1 MNVPKTHRHKVPSL
15 AENTGGMREERD
27 VAIADLEE
35 VRFTLMR
42 VGANSPVN
50 LRDYLAEDS
59 AAWHAMARVRP
70 NPATTSRRS
79 VVVGWIDSAID
90 HLEDGN
96 ATSTGGSETEPITRG
111 TPLRKLT
118 SRGIAKAQAF
128 LQHLRD
134 NPDADR
140 TPPQEIL
147 HGEGSQQFAN
157 PDLVVDPRTFNTRRE
172 AGEYLSS
179 VLAPV
184 RNQVMNDAGVWSWL
198 GMYFLTGT
206 APKTLSPNN
215 MTLIFES
222 GENTSNAGR
231 SEQQTYRH
239 YLWGSWRLYEQHG
252 EKAAFLLN
260 QPISSLDDL
269 SQRTFG
275 SRRVFTSVGIVEV
288 ILRLYTDGRRKKR
301 GHVHS
306 PGGIRHLFRV
316 LPQLELTYDVYG
328 MEADAVLRILPEPF
342 RRWDAGPS

>member
-1 MNVPKTHRHKVPSL
+1 MNARAQGSTEGADRDS
-15 AENTGGMREERD
+15 REQDAALVE
-27 VAIADLEE
+27 LQE
-35 VRFTLMR
+35 VRSALMR
-42 VGANSPVN
+42 LAANSSVN

-59 AAWHAMARVRP
+59 AAWRAVARVRAVP
-70 NPATTSRRS
+70 GYSFRRS
-79 VVVGWIDSAID
+79 AVVGWIDSAID
-90 HLEDGN
+90 LIKD
-96 ATSTGGSETEPITRG
+96 STGTYAGSETDQYRSEA

-118 SRGIAKAQAF
+118 RIGIAKAQAL

-134 NPDADR
+134 NSDADR
-140 TPPQEIL
+140 TPPRAL
-147 HGEGSQQFAN
+147 LYGEDSQQF
-157 PDLVVDPRTFNTRRE
+157 LGQRIVVEPRIFNTRRE
-172 AGEYLSS
+172 AGAYLSS

-198 GMYFLTGT
+198 GMYYLSGT
-206 APKTLSPNN
+206 APTKLSPNN

-252 EKAAFLLN
+252 EKAAFLLD
-260 QPISSLDDL
+260 QSITSLDDL
-269 SQRTFG
+269 SQRALG
-275 SRRVFTSVGIVEV
+275 SRPVFTSVGIIEV
-288 ILRLYTDGRRKKR
+288 MLRLYTDGRRKKR

-306 PGGIRHLFRV
+306 QGGLRHLLRV

-342 RRWDAGPS
+342 RRWAQE